1 MLRPSKH
8 SHPDRT
14 IIGLSLVLLARLRS
28 RRVEG
33 FSSLRGY
40 AKRAVPS
47 SGSLFLPATS
57 LLYLLGLVE
66 YRPKTDAFE
75 YTGDQ

>member
-14 IIGLSLVLLARLRS
+14 VIGLSLVLLARLRS

-33 FSSLRGY
+33 FSPLRAY
-40 AKRAVPS
+40 AKRAVPGS
-47 SGSLFLPATS
+47 DSLFLPS
-57 LLYLLGLVE
+57 LSFLYVFGLIE